1 MQEHQK
7 NEAMFEVLDKKVRS
21 SPRSPVARLVMVV
34 EESGREG
41 VVGQEWNPRQT
52 ASSSRRP
59 EPWLIS
65 PGLTFC
71 GGLWSMTMTNVRFKG
86 CGTFSCFCFP
96 SNRFYK
102 LSTNRM
108 ASARRLFKLSIQAY
122 DMSTTLRSYTKVA
135 RKERKL
141 GYKCRE

>member
-1 MQEHQK
+1 M
-7 NEAMFEVLDKKVRS
+7 
-21 SPRSPVARLVMVV
+21 
-34 EESGREG
+34 G
-41 VVGQEWNPRQT
+41 VVGREWNPRQT

-122 DMSTTLRSYTKVA
+122 DMSTMLKLYESCSK
-135 RKERKL
+135 RKKT
-141 GYKCRE
+141 GI